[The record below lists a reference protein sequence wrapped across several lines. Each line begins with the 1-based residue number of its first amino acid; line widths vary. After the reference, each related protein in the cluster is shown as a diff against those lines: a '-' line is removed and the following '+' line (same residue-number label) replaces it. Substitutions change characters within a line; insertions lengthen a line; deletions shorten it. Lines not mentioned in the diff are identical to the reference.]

1 MAVYLLRLRTSVS
14 RLPKLCFRVSRK
26 QPLAGNI
33 CSFSTQARTKPA
45 IFQRIPREELVP
57 KVKSRLKDR
66 PYMVGSTSQGFP
78 EFLGEP
84 TESFPHGVF
93 VNNPHQASL
102 AELAAKCMEYVE
114 KNLTDNP
121 AILFRN
127 LPAQNAQDF
136 SIIAQGMPWKTMD
149 SKGAINYRSNVDK
162 NAGTYTASDEPPH
175 ITIDPHNEFAY
186 NDVFPSK
193 VRSVYHVYSVPH
205 VGSNVELFP
214 LSLFQSLINHKS
226 WLSCSNPDLPNPRL
240 T

>member
-1 MAVYLLRLRTSVS
+1 MAVCLLGRRTTIS
-14 RLPKLCFRVSRK
+14 RLPTFCFLVSRK

-33 CSFSTQARTKPA
+33 CLFSTQASTKPA

-66 PYMVGSTSQGFP
+66 PYMVGSTGGGFP

-102 AELAAKCMEYVE
+102 SELTAKCMKYVE
-114 KNLTDNP
+114 DNLTENP

-127 LPAQNAQDF
+127 LPVQTAQDF
-136 SIIAQGMPWKTMD
+136 SIIAQAIPWKTME
-149 SKGAINYRSNVDK
+149 SKGAINYRSKVDK
-162 NAGTYTASDEPPH
+162 NAGTYTASDDPRH

-186 NDVFPSK
+186 NDVYPSK
-193 VRSVYHVYSVPH
+193 VSSVYRVYSVPH
-205 VGSNVELFP
+205 VGSKIELFP
-214 LSLFQSLINHKS
+214 LSLFVF
-226 WLSCSNPDLPNPRL
+226 D
-240 T
+240 